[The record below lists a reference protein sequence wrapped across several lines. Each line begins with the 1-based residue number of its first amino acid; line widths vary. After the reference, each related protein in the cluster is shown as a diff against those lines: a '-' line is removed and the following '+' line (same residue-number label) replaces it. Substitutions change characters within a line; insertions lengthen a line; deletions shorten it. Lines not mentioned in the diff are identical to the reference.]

1 MASHGTSSQIS
12 GEDPATLIL
21 YSGGLSWLTIFKL
34 LISALFTISFLL
46 QGHTEAAIENQVEEG
61 KKLQAMQ
68 RNKLLQLITETSNIL
83 TNRPAQELYQHAIR
97 LVQGLWDDPKLQNY
111 RA

>member
-1 MASHGTSSQIS
+1 
-12 GEDPATLIL
+12 
-21 YSGGLSWLTIFKL
+21 
-34 LISALFTISFLL
+34 L

-83 TNRPAQELYQHAIR
+83 TNRPAQELCQHAIR

>member
-1 MASHGTSSQIS
+1 M
-12 GEDPATLIL
+12 
-21 YSGGLSWLTIFKL
+21 
-34 LISALFTISFLL
+34 

-68 RNKLLQLITETSNIL
+68 RNKPLQLITETSNIL

-97 LVQGLWDDPKLQNY
+97 LVQGLWDDPILEKIIARETKIADLEGLEGLFYLLPTINFFEFVKVPLH
-111 RA
+111 R